1 MTSYLEISVSL
12 LILLINVHV
21 LTNQFIL
28 PIFFQNDLVRRLRKV
43 GDALAD
49 EDVEPNS
56 PDYPG
61 LGGLAAVLVEDKY
74 LKHRDKEVRLYT
86 VLACIEI
93 LYLVSV
99 FPNTMHDLFF
109 LNSCMNRSFSH
120 VSFISCVLVCT

>member
-1 MTSYLEISVSL
+1 M
-12 LILLINVHV
+12 
-21 LTNQFIL
+21 NQHK
-28 PIFFQNDLVRRLRKV
+28 QNDLVRRLREV

-61 LGGLAAVLVEDKY
+61 LGGLAAALVEDKY

-93 LYLVSV
+93 LYLVSRC
-99 FPNTMHDLFF
+99 
-109 LNSCMNRSFSH
+109 SNRIC
-120 VSFISCVLVCT
+120 FIWV